1 MVSAP
6 GVNPACGMFNIEHLI
21 AVIVCLLLVVLA
33 IIFTRKF
40 NYKKINTLLKITTFV
55 ITILEIIKI
64 AFNIYY
70 EGFSYPNN
78 FIPLHFCSLFI
89 YSLWFSGFGKNKIKK
104 LGESFISGGCIIAGL
119 FFLLMPSTSLQLY
132 PIYHFQCIYS
142 LLFHSLMLYFGI
154 IYFIKG
160 YFKYSFKNYF
170 YYIVFV
176 SIACLLAF
184 ILNNILDTNLMFI
197 DNPWGLPINLLHK
210 YAKIRY

>member
-1 MVSAP
+1 MFSAP
-6 GVNPACGMFNIEHLI
+6 GVKPACGMFNIEHLI

-104 LGESFISGGCIIAGL
+104 LLLGYNLTDGTVEEFTESNKEVIESAAKE
-119 FFLLMPSTSLQLY
+119 LLDRMVAQ
-132 PIYHFQCIYS
+132 
-142 LLFHSLMLYFGI
+142 M
-154 IYFIKG
+154 
-160 YFKYSFKNYF
+160 
-170 YYIVFV
+170 
-176 SIACLLAF
+176 
-184 ILNNILDTNLMFI
+184 TN
-197 DNPWGLPINLLHK
+197 
-210 YAKIRY
+210 